1 MCCVMTFFFIKL
13 FGTFCG
19 EIRWDSTYIKV
30 PPSPFILHTLLLR
43 DLTLKLS
50 TLFLLKCFQA
60 LSLISSVFIST
71 TFHWRNI
78 IVRVVCSKIWL
89 LNPGVKTSV
98 PYCTKVTNRR
108 RANQLYGQCYCT
120 PQPSNQISHLTS
132 IVICLVCFRLS
143 QTS

>member
-1 MCCVMTFFFIKL
+1 MTFFFIKL
-13 FGTFCG
+13 FGTFCD

-30 PPSPFILHTLLLR
+30 PPSPFILHTLLLW

-50 TLFLLKCFQA
+50 THFLLKCFQA

-71 TFHWRNI
+71 TFHWRNN
-78 IVRVVCSKIWL
+78 IVQVVCKIWL
-89 LNPGVKTSV
+89 LNPGVRKSV
-98 PYCTKVTNRR
+98 PYCTKVTKVTNRK
-108 RANQLYGQCYCT
+108 RANLLYGQCYCT

-132 IVICLVCFRLS
+132 IVLCLVCFRLS